1 MRKFVLIIPAFICF
15 TACNNNQSNQS
26 ASNDFAATNI
36 DTTVRAQDDFFAFA
50 NGNWIKNN
58 AIPKEES
65 AWGIGNLVYKE
76 NLDRLKKLNEDAAK
90 EKAEKGSV
98 NQKIGSFWRTAMDTL
113 AIEKAGIAPIQ
124 FLLDSVAAIKNNNDL
139 VSCMALLEKHGIQQF
154 IGSYVSQD
162 DKNSSSVVLKFWQG
176 GLNLPEREYY
186 LNNDDENKK
195 IREAYL
201 LYIDKIFSL
210 IGNKTT
216 IQKASAAQI
225 LALETQIAKVHKTL
239 AATRDSEKNYFKMSL
254 NQFAALSKSLNL
266 KTYVQQIGTAKIDTV
281 IVGQPEYYK
290 NFDKIFTPQN
300 LNTIKTILTFNV
312 VNNMADYL
320 PKAYVDASFNFEKVF
335 SGVAEQKPRWKN
347 VLRTEEHVMGELLGQ
362 LYVKEYFNDKAKKR
376 YSDLVEAIKESLA
389 NRINKLD
396 WMSSATKT
404 KALDKLATIQKKVG
418 YPDKWKDLSTL
429 EIKDNSYAE
438 NILQSNI
445 WWHNYEMNKIGK
457 PVNKETWDMTP
468 QTYNAYYNPSLN
480 EIVLPAAI
488 FAIPGLKDEDVDDAI
503 VYGYAGAT
511 TIGHEITHGFDDEGR
526 KFDKNGN
533 LTNWWTEE
541 DGNKF
546 MARAQKM
553 INQFNNINPI
563 DKLHING
570 EATLGEN
577 IADLGGAV
585 IAWDAF
591 IKTKAYQE
599 NKPINGY
606 TPAQRFFLGYALGWL
621 GHQRN
626 EQLRNRLMTDV
637 HSPAK
642 YRVNGVFQSVPAFY
656 DVWQV
661 KPTDKMF
668 LPDSLRVNI
677 W

>member
-1 MRKFVLIIPAFICF
+1 MRKFALIIPVFVCL
-15 TACNNNQSNQS
+15 TACNNNNSNQS
-26 ASNDFAATNI
+26 ANTDFAATNI

-58 AIPKEES
+58 PIPKEES
-65 AWGIGNLVYKE
+65 AWGIGNMVYKE
-76 NLDRLKKLNEDAAK
+76 NLDRLKKINEDAAK

-124 FLLDSVAAIKNNNDL
+124 FLLDSIANIKNNNDL

-154 IGSYVSQD
+154 IASYVSQD

-195 IREAYL
+195 IREAYV
-201 LYIDKIFSL
+201 LYIDKILNL
-210 IGNKTT
+210 IGTKTP

-239 AATRDSEKNYFKMSL
+239 AATRDSEKNYFKMGL

-266 KTYVQQIGTAKIDTV
+266 KTYISQISTAKIDTV

-300 LNTIKTILTFNV
+300 LNTIKTLLTFNV

-320 PKAYVDASFNFEKVF
+320 PKAYVDASFDFEKVF

-347 VLRTEEHVMGELLGQ
+347 VLRVEEKVMGELLGQ

-389 NRINKLD
+389 NRITKLD

-438 NILQSNI
+438 NMLQSNI

-457 PVNKETWDMTP
+457 PVDKETWDMTP

-546 MARAQKM
+546 MGRAQKM
-553 INQFNNINPI
+553 INQFNNFNPI

-599 NKPINGY
+599 NKAINGY

-656 DVWQV
+656 EVWQV

-668 LPDSLRVNI
+668 VPDSLRVNI

>member
-1 MRKFVLIIPAFICF
+1 MRKFALIIPAFICF
-15 TACNNNQSNQS
+15 TACNNNTSNQ
-26 ASNDFAATNI
+26 ANNDFAANNI

-58 AIPKEES
+58 PIPEEES
-65 AWGIGNLVYKE
+65 GWGIGNLVYKE

-113 AIEKAGIAPIQ
+113 AIEKAGIAPVQ
-124 FLLDSVAAIKNNNDL
+124 FLLDSIAAIKNNNDL

-154 IGSYVSQD
+154 IASYVSQD

-176 GLNLPEREYY
+176 GINLPEREYY

-195 IREAYL
+195 IREAYVV
-201 LYIDKIFSL
+201 YIDKIFSL

-216 IQKASAAQI
+216 IQKASAAQMQ
-225 LALETQIAKVHKTL
+225 ALETQIAKVHRTL

-254 NQFAALSKSLNL
+254 NQFTALSKNLNL
-266 KTYVQQIGTAKIDTV
+266 KTYIQQITKAKIDTV

-290 NFDKIFTPQN
+290 YFDKIFTPQN

-320 PKAYVDASFNFEKVF
+320 PKAYVDASFQFDKVF

-376 YSDLVEAIKESLA
+376 YSDLVDAIKESLA

-404 KALDKLATIQKKVG
+404 KALDKLAAIQKKVG

-438 NILQSNI
+438 NMLQSNL
-445 WWHNYEMNKIGK
+445 WWHNYEMQKIGK
-457 PVNKETWDMTP
+457 PVDKETWDMTP

-541 DGNKF
+541 DGSKF
-546 MARAQKM
+546 MGRAQKM

-599 NKPINGY
+599 NKTINGY

-656 DVWQV
+656 DVWGV

>member
-1 MRKFVLIIPAFICF
+1 MRKFALIIPVFVCL
-15 TACNNNQSNQS
+15 TACNNNNSNQS
-26 ASNDFAATNI
+26 ANTDFAATNV

-58 AIPKEES
+58 PIPKEES
-65 AWGIGNLVYKE
+65 AWGIGNMVYKE
-76 NLDRLKKLNEDAAK
+76 NLDRLKKINEDAAK

-124 FLLDSVAAIKNNNDL
+124 FLLDSIANIKNNNDL

-154 IGSYVSQD
+154 IASYVSQD

-195 IREAYL
+195 IREAYV
-201 LYIDKIFSL
+201 LYIDKILNL
-210 IGNKTT
+210 IGTKTP

-254 NQFAALSKSLNL
+254 NQFVALSKNLNL
-266 KTYVQQIGTAKIDTV
+266 KTYISQISTAKIDTV

-320 PKAYVDASFNFEKVF
+320 PKAYVDASFDFEKVF

-347 VLRTEEHVMGELLGQ
+347 VLRVEEKVMGELLGQ

-389 NRINKLD
+389 NRITKLD

-438 NILQSNI
+438 NMLQSNI

-457 PVNKETWDMTP
+457 PVDKETWDMTP

-546 MARAQKM
+546 MGRAQKM
-553 INQFNNINPI
+553 INQFNNFNPI

-599 NKPINGY
+599 NKSINGY

-656 DVWQV
+656 EVWQV

-668 LPDSLRVNI
+668 VPDSLRVNI